1 MTESSEETPVTK
13 KHSNSFLKGTLIL
26 TVGGIVVKVIGFL
39 NWIIL
44 SRVLGGEGIGLY
56 QMAFPI
62 YLLALSVSSAG
73 IPVAISIITAEK
85 LALSD
90 FKGANRVFRI
100 SLTVLTITGLFFS
113 LLLYFG
119 AEWLIKYQFI
129 HDSRAYYALLA
140 LSPAV
145 FFVTILSSFRGY
157 LQGCQIMT
165 PTAVSQIVEQLVR
178 VITML
183 IFASWLLPQG
193 LEYAAGGAS
202 LGAAPGAVAGL
213 LVLIYYYWKL
223 NKDFKHKVLKQS
235 ELKRQESSMSIIRR
249 IAKLALPVSL
259 ASIMLPIVANLDL
272 FIVPARLEV
281 AGYTVAQAT
290 ELFGYL
296 TGMAVPLLNL
306 STILT
311 AALATS
317 LVPAISE
324 SFSLHN
330 MKRIHEQTASAMRIA
345 NFVTVP
351 GFVALWL
358 LAEPISKL
366 VYNAP
371 QASHSI
377 SILSVGIFL
386 LGIHQVTTGVLQG
399 MGHTTIPVI
408 NMGIAVIFKVILN
421 WTLTGMPALG
431 IKGASW
437 ATVAD
442 IGIAAI
448 MNLYFVNR
456 YVGFSMEMKS
466 LAKTVVAS
474 VAMGGV
480 IYIVYDV
487 LMMQTASN
495 ALSTIMGLFFGVIV
509 YGAVLLLVGGI
520 GEEDIK
526 QIPLFG
532 ARLAPILRKFGLIKT
547 Y

>member
-1 MTESSEETPVTK
+1 MTEENEK
-13 KHSNSFLKGTLIL
+13 NNKNKGNSNSFLKGTLIL
-26 TVGGIVVKVIGFL
+26 TIGGLVVKVIGFL

-62 YLLALSVSSAG
+62 YVLALSVSSAG

-85 LALSD
+85 RALND
-90 FKGANRVFRI
+90 FIGANRVFHI
-100 SLTVLTITGLFFS
+100 SLTVLVLTGLFFS

-119 AEWLIKYQFI
+119 AGLLIEYRFI
-129 HDSRAYYALLA
+129 RDPRAYYSLLA
-140 LSPAV
+140 LAPAV
-145 FFVTILSSFRGY
+145 FFVTILSSYRGY

-165 PTAVSQIVEQLVR
+165 PTAVSQIAEQLVR

-183 IFASWLLPQG
+183 VFASLLLPKG

-213 LVLIYYYWKL
+213 LVLIYYYVKL
-223 NKDFKHKVLKQS
+223 QKKTKKQIEGQAS
-235 ELKRQESSMSIIRR
+235 QTVQESSMSIIKRL
-249 IAKLALPVSL
+249 IKLALPVSL
-259 ASIMLPIVANLDL
+259 TSMMLPIVANFDL

-281 AGYTVAQAT
+281 AGYTVEQAT

-306 STILT
+306 ATILT

-324 SFSLHN
+324 SFSLGN
-330 MKRIHEQTASAMRIA
+330 IKRIYHQTAAAMRIA
-345 NFVTVP
+345 NLVTIP
-351 GFVALWL
+351 AFVALWI
-358 LAEPISKL
+358 LAEPISQM

-377 SILSVGIFL
+377 NIISIGIVL

-399 MGHTTIPVI
+399 MGNTAIPVI
-408 NMGIAVIFKVILN
+408 NMGLAAVFKVILN
-421 WTLTGMPALG
+421 WVLTAMPALG

-442 IGIAAI
+442 IGIAAGLNI
-448 MNLYFVNR
+448 YFVHR
-456 YVGFSMEMKS
+456 YVGYALDLKS
-466 LAKTVVAS
+466 LVKPSIAAGI
-474 VAMGGV
+474 MGGV
-480 IYIVYDV
+480 IYISYD
-487 LMMQTASN
+487 MIMTATAQI
-495 ALSTIMGLFFGVIV
+495 ALSTLTAMALGVIV
-509 YGAVLLLVGGI
+509 YGGVLLVIGGI
-520 GEEDIK
+520 SQGDMQQVPMI
-526 QIPLFG
+526 G
-532 ARLAPILRKFGLIKT
+532 SRLIPILRKFGVFKD
-547 Y
+547 